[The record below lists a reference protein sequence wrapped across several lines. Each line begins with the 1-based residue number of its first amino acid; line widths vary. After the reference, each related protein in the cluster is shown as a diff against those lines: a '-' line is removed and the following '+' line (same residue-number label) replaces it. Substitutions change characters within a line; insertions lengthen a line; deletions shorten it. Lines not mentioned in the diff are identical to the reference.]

1 MWWLAALP
9 LASASGPQYYLAA
22 PAVAP
27 AASNLDTRAPPLV
40 VAGPAVQSEFAGPEP
55 TTQFGAPA
63 LVVALAV
70 GCGLALRPQRRMGA
84 PGRAAPALPRTGA
97 VVMMPK
103 MKKSKFTQVVL
114 TKGVAGLGKGG
125 EVVSVK
131 HPYAENVLLPQ
142 GLAAPATPQVLEEIA
157 AKVAAAEAARAAAVA
172 EAKQKEAKLVATF
185 GDSGCFIE
193 KKVGPDGGIFGSVT
207 AAELVDLLANKAGVA
222 VDKKDVSVPEISPEK
237 DLELPALKPGQ
248 KSVKVAGTAVADIK
262 FHPEVVSKLKINV
275 IPEE

>member
-1 MWWLAALP
+1 MMP
-9 LASASGPQYYLAA
+9 KVKKSMG
-22 PAVAP
+22 
-27 AASNLDTRAPPLV
+27 T
-40 VAGPAVQSEFAGPEP
+40 
-55 TTQFGAPA
+55 PA

-84 PGRAAPALPRTGA
+84 PGRAAPALPRAGA

-103 MKKSKFTQVVL
+103 VKKSKFTQVVL

-185 GDSGCFIE
+185 GESGCFIE

-207 AAELVDLLANKAGVA
+207 AAELADLLANQAGVS
-222 VDKKDVSVPEISPEK
+222 VDKKDVTMPEISPENA
-237 DLELPALKPGQ
+237 LVLPPQKPGQ
-248 KSVKVAGTAVADIK
+248 
-262 FHPEVVSKLKINV
+262 P
-275 IPEE
+275 